1 MLVQQLRLVIQLPVL
16 YHRVEDPDLLNADAL
31 GIEAVFISAL
41 GLTGALAISVVR
53 VKSSAVP
60 VTGAS
65 GSRSSWSTIIGDA
78 EED

>member
-1 MLVQQLRLVIQLPVL
+1 MNPMLVVQEVNQKRL
-16 YHRVEDPDLLNADAL
+16 
-31 GIEAVFISAL
+31 FKK
-41 GLTGALAISVVR
+41 GLTSGGAVVSISVVR